1 MIKNCVGWSL
11 AKKQHD
17 ALLIRIKHCF
27 DDHYLKMRI
36 ATLDLPCKLLLTN
49 LKKQGGFM
57 STRAMI
63 RNGGTLP
70 TVFEDF
76 FKPWNEWFDNNNS
89 LLGRTLNVPAVNI
102 TETKDE
108 YKLAFAVPG
117 MKKDDFF
124 INVEGNMLTVSSEKE
139 ESKTEKE
146 HQYTR
151 KEYNY
156 SSFSRSFSLPD
167 EVSKDNIQATYTD
180 GVLSLMLPKK
190 EEAKKMM
197 TKSITVK

>member
-1 MIKNCVGWSL
+1 
-11 AKKQHD
+11 
-17 ALLIRIKHCF
+17 
-27 DDHYLKMRI
+27 
-36 ATLDLPCKLLLTN
+36 
-49 LKKQGGFM
+49 M
-57 STRAMI
+57 STRALI

-76 FKPWNEWFDNNNS
+76 FKPWNEWFDGGS

-117 MKKDDFF
+117 MKKSDFD
-124 INVEGNMLTVSSEKE
+124 INVDGNMLTVSCEKE
-139 ESKTEKE
+139 ESREEKE

-156 SSFSRSFSLPD
+156 ASFSRSFSLPD

-180 GVLSLMLPKK
+180 GVLALMLPKK
-190 EEAKKMM
+190 EEAKKLMA
-197 TKSITVK
+197 KSIMVK